1 MDTLKPQTAS
11 APMTLW
17 AWLLSILSE
26 ATGHGSWTRVQGALT
41 WVVCVALVA
50 FSIVSGN
57 DIQPGAQTVLLAL
70 LAAAGGAYVVNR
82 GGEVVETI
90 RTPASAKGEL

>member
-1 MDTLKPQTAS
+1 VESLKPQTIPV
-11 APMTLW
+11 PMTLR

-41 WVVCVALVA
+41 WAVCVALVA
-50 FSIVSGN
+50 FSIASGS

-90 RTPASAKGEL
+90 RTPAPKQEEL